1 MSTAKDLDLLLEDYA
16 KNHVPGCGCIVMQ
29 DGKVLYEGYK
39 GFADLKTGRP
49 VDENTLFRLYSMTK
63 VIVCTGALIL
73 FERGKFALNDP
84 YSDYFPEWKETKVA
98 EQIGNGSFVY
108 RAPHRPIRVKDVFNM
123 ACGLPYPSPQGDHP
137 TDKAM
142 NEVRARLNEKYNG
155 KYTVSQEVAAMAE
168 VPLRFDPGEHWLYG
182 FGHEMVAALIER
194 CSGMKVGEF
203 LKKEIFDPLEMKH
216 TFYRY
221 REGEREL
228 MATLY
233 HIEDDGSYTPMGGM
247 FDERFEPD
255 QIYEAGGA
263 GLFSNLKDYAVFTQ
277 MLANGG
283 GWNGKRIIGKN
294 TIDLLRA
301 NMLNETQLSEFRNT
315 YRDGYGYGLGVRV
328 MMDIGGV
335 SNSTPGEFGWTG
347 AAGTWTS
354 IDPKNHFSAVYMH
367 NTFPNNEEYHHMR
380 VRAIAYGM
388 IE

>member
-29 DGKVLYEGYK
+29 EGKVLYEGYK

-194 CSGMKVGEF
+194 CSGMTVGEF

-283 GWNGKRIIGKN
+283 IWNGKRIIGKN

-315 YRDGYGYGLGVRV
+315 YLDGYGYGLGVRV

-347 AAGTWTS
+347 VAGTWTS